1 MSTIATWPN
10 LQFLINQVCSKF
22 LIEFLW
28 LVIVLQ
34 EFCKSLHSQ
43 VISHPAR
50 TFSDLPIVPG
60 KTNCKYILASLQI
73 CV

>member
-10 LQFLINQVCSKF
+10 LQFFINQVCSKF